1 MEKNQYRKEPLK
13 DNVEE
18 MFIGPFGSSLKNEC
32 FVDERNAYCMV
43 YEQKHAIQKTL
54 AGKNRFVDRN
64 KYQELK
70 RFTVK
75 PGDIIVSCRGTI
87 GETFIIPENAPLGI
101 MHPSI
106 MKIRLKPNVYNI
118 EYFNLLLK
126 SRLEAYNKSANGS
139 GVKMAISAT
148 ELGKELFPIP
158 PMDEQQKTSKIFLMV
173 NHLIL
178 LRQQQLAKLD
188 ELVKA
193 QFANTFENDANFHT
207 DYMENLSEFVTVGIA
222 NSATHA
228 YAEHGVVMLR
238 NQNIKE
244 NHLDDT
250 ELVYI
255 EPKFADK
262 YKSKKLEANDIL
274 VTRTGYPGIACVVP
288 QKYAGCQTFTTLIIR
303 LKKETNV
310 SSCYICHYINSSHG
324 KKYVSGTKVGV
335 AQQNFGA
342 KVLAKM
348 PVIVPPIELQNQFA
362 TFVAR
367 IDQQKQTVQQSL
379 EKLELMKKALI
390 QEYFG

>member
-1 MEKNQYRKEPLK
+1 MAKVRLGDIATVVTKGTTPTTMGFQFEDGGINFVKIESISEDGTFLKEKFSHISDECNVQMRRSQLQENDILFSIAGAIGRSAIVTKEILPANTNQALAIIRVPKGKIDYNYLLYALSSSAI
-13 DNVEE
+13 NQQATQHQQGVAQLN
-18 MFIGPFGSSLKNEC
+18 ISLKNVSDFLLPIYTE
-32 FVDERNAYCMV
+32 AM
-43 YEQKHAIQKTL
+43 QKQIVH
-54 AGKNRFVDRN
+54 N
-64 KYQELK
+64 LK
-70 RFTVK
+70 
-75 PGDIIVSCRGTI
+75 
-87 GETFIIPENAPLGI
+87 
-101 MHPSI
+101 
-106 MKIRLKPNVYNI
+106 KIDKL
-118 EYFNLLLK
+118 
-126 SRLEAYNKSANGS
+126 
-139 GVKMAISAT
+139 IS
-148 ELGKELFPIP
+148 
-158 PMDEQQKTSKIFLMV
+158 
-173 NHLIL
+173 
-178 LRQQQLAKLD
+178 LRKQQLAKLD

-288 QKYAGCQTFTTLIIR
+288 QKYAGSQTFTTLIIR
-303 LKKETNV
+303 LKKGTNV

-362 TFVAR
+362 TFVER
-367 IDQQKQTVQQSL
+367 VDKQKQTVQQSL
-379 EKLELMKKALI
+379 EKLELMKKALM

>member
-1 MEKNQYRKEPLK
+1 MAKVRLGDIATVVTKGTTPTTIGFRFEDSGINFVKIESISEDGTFLKEKFSHISDECNVQMRRSQLQENDILFSIAGAIGRSAIVTKEILPANTNQALAIIRVPKGKIDYNYLLYALSSSAI
-13 DNVEE
+13 NQQATQHQQGVAQLN
-18 MFIGPFGSSLKNEC
+18 ISLKNVSDFLLPIYTE
-32 FVDERNAYCMV
+32 AM
-43 YEQKHAIQKTL
+43 QKRIVH
-54 AGKNRFVDRN
+54 N
-64 KYQELK
+64 LK
-70 RFTVK
+70 
-75 PGDIIVSCRGTI
+75 
-87 GETFIIPENAPLGI
+87 
-101 MHPSI
+101 
-106 MKIRLKPNVYNI
+106 KIDKL
-118 EYFNLLLK
+118 
-126 SRLEAYNKSANGS
+126 
-139 GVKMAISAT
+139 
-148 ELGKELFPIP
+148 
-158 PMDEQQKTSKIFLMV
+158 IFL
-173 NHLIL
+173 
-178 LRQQQLAKLD
+178 RKQQLSKLD

-255 EPKFADK
+255 EPNFADK
-262 YKSKKLEANDIL
+262 YKSKKLESNDIL
-274 VTRTGYPGIACVVP
+274 VTRTGYPGIACIVP

-303 LKKETNV
+303 LKKEANV

-342 KVLAKM
+342 KALAKM
-348 PVIVPPIELQNQFA
+348 PVVVPPINLQNDFA
-362 TFVAR
+362 AFVER
-367 IDQQKQTVQQSL
+367 VNQQKQTVQQSL
-379 EKLELMKKALI
+379 EKLELMKKALM

>member
-1 MEKNQYRKEPLK
+1 MAKLGE
-13 DNVEE
+13 V
-18 MFIGPFGSSLKNEC
+18 C
-32 FVDERNAYCMV
+32 
-43 YEQKHAIQKTL
+43 T
-54 AGKNRFVDRN
+54 
-64 KYQELK
+64 
-70 RFTVK
+70 
-75 PGDIIVSCRGTI
+75 IVSGSTPKTSVTSYWDGNIKWITPAELNEDTFYIMDSVRHITEEGKEKTGLSYLPTGTVILSSRAPIGKAAIAGCEMCCNQGFKNLICSDAIYNEYLYFFLKSKTDYLNSLGRGA
-87 GETFIIPENAPLGI
+87 TFKEISK
-101 MHPSI
+101 SI
-106 MKIRLKPNVYNI
+106 VENI
-118 EYFNLLLK
+118 E
-126 SRLEAYNKSANGS
+126 
-139 GVKMAISAT
+139 
-148 ELGKELFPIP
+148 IP
-158 PMDEQQKTSKIFLMV
+158 LPEVNQQKEIAEKFKKLEQ
-173 NHLIL
+173 LIS
-178 LRQQQLAKLD
+178 LRKQQLAKLD

-193 QFANTFENDANFHT
+193 RFANIFENNADFHT

-228 YAEHGVVMLR
+228 YAEHGIVMLR

-288 QKYAGCQTFTTLIIR
+288 QKYAGSQTFTTLIIR
-303 LKKETNV
+303 LKKETSV

-348 PVIVPPIELQNQFA
+348 PVVIPPINLQNDFA
-362 TFVAR
+362 VFVER
-367 IDQQKQTVQQSL
+367 VDQQKQTVQKSL
-379 EKLELMKKALI
+379 EKLELMKKALM